1 MGEWV
6 TLADGSKLFC
16 PYPLEQRPL
25 REEES
30 EEPNSQSWH
39 VALALASVLG
49 FTGAHR
55 FYTGQDR
62 YGNRMAADGRPARA
76 RRARGRGR
84 HRGLALEGRG
94 RDAAA
99 PQGGQGEPRR
109 RGDGRRLGPRR
120 MDDDRGGGRVDGAHG
135 RVDGGLRTKV
145 LENWKT

>member
-1 MGEWV
+1 
-6 TLADGSKLFC
+6 
-16 PYPLEQRPL
+16 
-25 REEES
+25 
-30 EEPNSQSWH
+30 
-39 VALALASVLG
+39 
-49 FTGAHR
+49 
-55 FYTGQDR
+55 
-62 YGNRMAADGRPARA
+62 MAADGRPARA

-109 RGDGRRLGPRR
+109 RGDGRRLGLRR

>member
-30 EEPNSQSWH
+30 E
-39 VALALASVLG
+39 
-49 FTGAHR
+49 
-55 FYTGQDR
+55 
-62 YGNRMAADGRPARA
+62 
-76 RRARGRGR
+76 RGR

-109 RGDGRRLGPRR
+109 RGDGRRLGLRR